1 MKTLYVKPAT
11 RVAAMSNDGSL
22 LNSSSLEKHDEVGD
36 KVQKSKGMLW
46 DDNDDSPWK

>member
-11 RVAAMSNDGSL
+11 KVAAMSNDGSL
-22 LNSSSLEKHDEVGD
+22 LSGSSPEKHDEVGD

-46 DDNDDSPWK
+46 DDNDDSPWR

>member
-11 RVAAMSNDGSL
+11 RVAAMGNDESLLSGSL
-22 LNSSSLEKHDEVGD
+22 EMNNEVGD

-46 DDNDDSPWK
+46 DDKDDSPWK